1 MPKQPFLEGNGA
13 LKRKL
18 NKDQENYIFMTW
30 ANYKSCN
37 TLNKL
42 QKIVR
47 EFVQKDCSKSP
58 NKPFKWKLS
67 IEIRISDF

>member
-1 MPKQPFLEGNGA
+1 
-13 LKRKL
+13 
-18 NKDQENYIFMTW
+18 MTW

-47 EFVQKDCSKSP
+47 EFAQNNFSKSP
-58 NKPFKWKLS
+58 NKPFKWRPP
-67 IEIRISDF
+67 IEIRISDY